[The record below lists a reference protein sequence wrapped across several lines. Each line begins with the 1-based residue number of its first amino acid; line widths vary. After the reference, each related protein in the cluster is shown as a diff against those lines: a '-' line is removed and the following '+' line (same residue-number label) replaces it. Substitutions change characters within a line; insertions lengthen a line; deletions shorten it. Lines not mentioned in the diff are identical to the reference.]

1 MRNIVIAT
9 ATTIVSVVA
18 VLGAV
23 EAADLYTAPPPAAEA
38 PPPAEEAPPPVAEA
52 PLPIEVAPPALAGGI
67 PIRALAGAIPIR
79 AGGSGIAGKSPRYP
93 AGQSGRRINIKPRL
107 FGAFYFLLSDEV
119 RLHQSRRNLSPWSQ
133 TSRRPPA
140 LPTTASRRKW
150 PNPPAATVRAHDGR
164 GLYQRE
170 ANLEVKAR
178 AASRAIGSFA
188 TMTAP
193 LPFRLGI
200 LAVRGEL

>member
-1 MRNIVIAT
+1 MRRPKHTELLPTGDTTFPTASTIART
-9 ATTIVSVVA
+9 WGI
-18 VLGAV
+18 
-23 EAADLYTAPPPAAEA
+23 
-38 PPPAEEAPPPVAEA
+38 
-52 PLPIEVAPPALAGGI
+52 PIRALAGGI